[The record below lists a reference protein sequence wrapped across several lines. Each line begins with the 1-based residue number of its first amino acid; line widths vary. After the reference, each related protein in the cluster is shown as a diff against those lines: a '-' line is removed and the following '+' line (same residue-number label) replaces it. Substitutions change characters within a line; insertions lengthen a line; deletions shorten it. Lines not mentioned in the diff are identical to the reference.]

1 MAERSG
7 RRLLVC
13 VGAALALA
21 SLAFSGVVG
30 VQAARTPP
38 RQPNAT
44 IIEGVTT
51 CTILPNGQQRCV
63 PGRTWRK
70 GPAFLPLAFAGPT
83 AGLVVPEEAQGEAD
97 LSAPAP
103 ESLLPTEEPMAPAP
117 APTAESLAPAEA
129 AESLVP
135 SDQAPIL
142 LREDYPLANGW
153 FFTQGNGF
161 DADFT
166 TGFAVLDD
174 PAAPFWTG
182 FLSQGGVAV
191 LGYPVSR
198 RFATADGR
206 LAQAFQ
212 HGVLVLGP
220 QGWQVFGHPAE
231 AADPGW
237 AQLFPT
243 PWAEGWPAEAAVP
256 EGPPPLA
263 MAP

>member
-38 RQPNAT
+38 RHPNFT
-44 IIEGVTT
+44 VPEGVTT
-51 CTILPNGQQRCV
+51 CTVSPSGRFRCV
-63 PGRTWRK
+63 PGRIWRK
-70 GPAFLPLAFAGPT
+70 GPTSFVTAFAGPT
-83 AGLVVPEEAQGEAD
+83 AGLVVPEKAQDEAD
-97 LSAPAP
+97 LSASAP
-103 ESLLPTEEPMAPAP
+103 
-117 APTAESLAPAEA
+117 ESLAPAG
-129 AESLVP
+129 
-135 SDQAPIL
+135 QAPIL
-142 LREDYPLANGW
+142 LREDFPLANGW

-161 DADFT
+161 DSDFT
-166 TGFAVLDD
+166 TGFAVVDD
-174 PAAPFWTG
+174 AAAPFWSG
-182 FLSQGGVAV
+182 YLAQGGVAV

-198 RFATADGR
+198 RFLTADGR

-212 HGVLVLGP
+212 HGVLVSGP
-220 QGWQVFGHPAE
+220 AGWELFGHPAE
-231 AADPGW
+231 AGDPGW

-263 MAP
+263 LAP